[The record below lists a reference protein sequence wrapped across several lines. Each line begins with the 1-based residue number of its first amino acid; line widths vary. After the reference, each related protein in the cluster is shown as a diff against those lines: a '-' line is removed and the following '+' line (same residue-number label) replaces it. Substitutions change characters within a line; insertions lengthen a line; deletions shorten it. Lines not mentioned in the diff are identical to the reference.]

1 MINITLVYRG
11 PLMNGLP
18 RNNQWVKS
26 KGEKEKEKNQHQRM
40 NTLYGQSFN
49 TELILEAYRTL

>member
-1 MINITLVYRG
+1 
-11 PLMNGLP
+11 MNGLP
-18 RNNQWVKS
+18 KNNVWVKS
-26 KGEKEKEKNQHQRM
+26 KGEKTQHQRM

>member
-1 MINITLVYRG
+1 
-11 PLMNGLP
+11 MNGLP
-18 RNNQWVKS
+18 INNQWVKS
-26 KGEKEKEKNQHQRM
+26 KKEKEENQHQRM